1 MMSDKSGMN
10 RHSGPA
16 LEVTVA
22 GIRFAN
28 PVIAASGTFGYGS
41 EYGRVIDVSRLG
53 GVCSKGLTL
62 APKSGNTG
70 PRLVETPAGLINSIG
85 LENPGIPHFIE
96 HELPAMLSLG
106 PVVLANLSGSTMETY
121 VEGAALLDATDVH
134 MIELNISCPNVKA
147 GGMAWGLDCDAAGTI
162 TAAVRKATKKPLV
175 VKLSPNAPHLVDVA
189 KSVVAS
195 GADALSLVNTFQ
207 SFAVDIEKARPVFD
221 NATAG
226 LAGPAIRP
234 IALRMLRDVILGVPE
249 CDLSRDPGRGGLSAG
264 SEASGTFIP
273 VIGLGGIATWQDA
286 VEFIMTGATAIQV
299 GTATFANPHA
309 MEEIIEGLEA
319 FMTRKGYTSI
329 ADMRGLA
336 IAAPEGTPPA
346 GAPPVGGGQK

>member
-1 MMSDKSGMN
+1 MTHDIN
-10 RHSGPA
+10 PHSRP
-16 LEVTVA
+16 LIEVSIA
-22 GIRFAN
+22 GVRFAN

-53 GVCSKGLTL
+53 GICSKGLTL

-70 PRLVETPAGLINSIG
+70 PRLVETPSGLINSIG
-85 LENPGIPHFIE
+85 LENPGIPHFIA
-96 HELPAMLSLG
+96 HELPSMLSIG

-121 VEGAALLDATDVH
+121 VEGAALLDATDVP

-147 GGMAWGLDCDAAGTI
+147 GGMAWGLDCAAAGTI

-221 NATAG
+221 NVTAG

-249 CDLSRDPGRGGLSAG
+249 CNPARAASAATG
-264 SEASGTFIP
+264 ASSSTGTFIP

-309 MEEIIEGLEA
+309 MEEIIDGLES
-319 FMTRKGYTSI
+319 FMKRKGYASV

-336 IAAPEGTPPA
+336 VVSSEG
-346 GAPPVGGGQK
+346 KK

>member
-1 MMSDKSGMN
+1 MSAEKKDVN
-10 RHSGPA
+10 
-16 LEVTVA
+16 LEVSIA
-22 GIRFAN
+22 GVRFAN
-28 PVIAASGTFGYGS
+28 PVIAASGTFGYGG
-41 EYGRVIDVSRLG
+41 EYSRVIDVSRLG
-53 GVCSKGLTL
+53 GICSKGLTL
-62 APKSGNTG
+62 APKPGNTG

-96 HELPAMLSLG
+96 HELKSMLGLG

-121 VEGAALLDATDVH
+121 VEGAALLDATDVP

-147 GGMAWGLDCDAAGTI
+147 GGMAWGLDCDAAGAI

-207 SFAVDIEKARPVFD
+207 AFAVDIERARPVFD
-221 NATAG
+221 NVTAG

-234 IALRMLRDVILGVPE
+234 IALRMLRDIVLGVPE
-249 CDLSRDPGRGGLSAG
+249 CDISRAK
-264 SEASGTFIP
+264 FVP

-286 VEFIMTGATAIQV
+286 VEFIMTGASAIQV

-309 MEEIIEGLEA
+309 MEEIIDGLAA
-319 FMTRKGYTSI
+319 FMARKGYADLAAMRGI
-329 ADMRGLA
+329 ATMRGLA
-336 IAAPEGTPPA
+336 IT
-346 GAPPVGGGQK
+346 K